1 MDGYGGWVRR
11 CGLPFVRRIETKS
24 ASGETSA
31 ALYAT
36 HSTKMTHMPSH
47 LTLPRICTEVGV
59 RVRQAGEGGVRVI
72 RICLAWC
79 AHLREPERGE

>member
-1 MDGYGGWVRR
+1 MESKARQIAEGEGGGGKGEGGEGGKAVRR

-36 HSTKMTHMPSH
+36 HSTKITHMPSH
-47 LTLPRICTEVGV
+47 LTLPRICTPVT
-59 RVRQAGEGGVRVI
+59 GVRVI
-72 RICLAWC
+72 GWGTYDR
-79 AHLREPERGE
+79 